1 MSGSFFSGRNCKKM
15 KKLVLEIGVL
25 ALFFSLLSGC
35 SKKLPE
41 RVALNEDQIKEALSV
56 GRKGKNLNL
65 FEFQKEWRS
74 DLGYGKGSA
83 LLFTPF
89 HRLALLSRNAEI
101 RGINLPP
108 SLIRKVVEESSGI
121 FHFVV
126 TIYGDTPGFARDC
139 TATLK
144 YGERIIKPIFLQN
157 DQYADVN
164 REQTNVATCE
174 YKFSSTG
181 INPQAKITLIV
192 TIPEEK
198 TLSFPFDLS
207 KIR

>member
-1 MSGSFFSGRNCKKM
+1 M
-15 KKLVLEIGVL
+15 KKLVLEIAVL
-25 ALFFSLLSGC
+25 ALFLSLLAGC
-35 SKKLPE
+35 SKKPPK
-41 RVALNEDQIKEALSV
+41 RVVLSEDQIKEALEV
-56 GRKGKNLNL
+56 GRRGKNLNL

-83 LLFTPF
+83 VLFTPF

-101 RGINLPP
+101 RGINLPSP
-108 SLIRKVVEESSGI
+108 LIKKVVKENSGI

-126 TIYGDTPGFARDC
+126 TLYGDTPSFARNC
-139 TATLK
+139 TAILK

-164 REQTNVATCE
+164 REQTNVAICE
-174 YKFSSTG
+174 YKFSSLE
-181 INPQAKITLIV
+181 IEPRAKITLIV
-192 TIPEEK
+192 TIPKEENERWGSTEEK
-198 TLSFPFDLS
+198 VLSFPFNLS